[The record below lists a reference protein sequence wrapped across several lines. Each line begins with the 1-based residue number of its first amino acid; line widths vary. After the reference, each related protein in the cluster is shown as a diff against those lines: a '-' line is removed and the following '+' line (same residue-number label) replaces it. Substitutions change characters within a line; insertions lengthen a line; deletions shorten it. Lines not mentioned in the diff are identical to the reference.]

1 MRINKKDVAS
11 VLIFIALI
19 LAFVLLVNNITNKN
33 SGRELQIVRDAV
45 KNAAL
50 TCYAVEGMYPDDLE
64 YLREHYNLSYNETI
78 QSVFVLLL
86 LSLFA
91 CLSTFLVTIGAQIY
105 RHTVDSAEENSNS
118 RIMTAVV
125 RSAVW
130 AEDGGEVKIEK
141 FEDLGITSLTIVN
154 DYDGEKYYKRL
165 YCAMDPDPLDG
176 EPRSYLWESFSSEET
191 EFTAENGE
199 SLCELNG
206 FEPSI
211 DGETLKVDLESPN
224 GTKSTIRIA
233 MRTGGAAE

>member
-1 MRINKKDVAS
+1 MSKP
-11 VLIFIALI
+11 
-19 LAFVLLVNNITNKN
+19 
-33 SGRELQIVRDAV
+33 VR
-45 KNAAL
+45 NHSS
-50 TCYAVEGMYPDDLE
+50 
-64 YLREHYNLSYNETI
+64 RTI

-91 CLSTFLVTIGAQIY
+91 CLSTFLVTIGAQVY
-105 RHTVDSAEENSNS
+105 RHSVESAEENSNS
-118 RIMTAVV
+118 RIMTAVI

-130 AEDGGEVKIEK
+130 AEDGGHVEIER

-165 YCAMDPDPLDG
+165 YCALDPEPLDG
-176 EPRSYLWESFSSEET
+176 EPRRYLWESFSSEET
-191 EFTAENGE
+191 QFKADSGE

-211 DGETLKVDLESPN
+211 DGDTLKVDLESAN

-233 MRTGGAAE
+233 LRTGGALK

>member
-1 MRINKKDVAS
+1 MSKP
-11 VLIFIALI
+11 
-19 LAFVLLVNNITNKN
+19 
-33 SGRELQIVRDAV
+33 VR
-45 KNAAL
+45 
-50 TCYAVEGMYPDDLE
+50 THSPRM
-64 YLREHYNLSYNETI
+64 I

-91 CLSTFLVTIGAQIY
+91 CLSTLLVTIGAQIY
-105 RHTVDSAEENSNS
+105 RNTVASAEVNNNS

-141 FEDLGITSLTIVN
+141 FENLGITSLTIVN

-165 YCAMDPDPLDG
+165 YCALDSDPLDG
-176 EPRSYLWESFSSEET
+176 EPRSYLWESYNSEET
-191 EFTAENGE
+191 GFKLESGE
-199 SLCELNG
+199 SLCELNW

-211 DGETLKVDLESPN
+211 EGDILKVDLEAPD

-233 MRTGGAAE
+233 LRTGGAAE

>member
-1 MRINKKDVAS
+1 MSKP
-11 VLIFIALI
+11 
-19 LAFVLLVNNITNKN
+19 
-33 SGRELQIVRDAV
+33 V
-45 KNAAL
+45 KNHSS
-50 TCYAVEGMYPDDLE
+50 
-64 YLREHYNLSYNETI
+64 RTI

-105 RHTVDSAEENSNS
+105 RHSVESAEENSNS

-130 AEDGGEVKIEK
+130 AEDGGHVEIEK
-141 FEDLGITSLTIVN
+141 FEELGITCLTIVN

-165 YCAMDPDPLDG
+165 YCALDSDPLDG
-176 EPRSYLWESFSSEET
+176 EPRRYLWESFSSAET
-191 EFTAENGE
+191 EFKADSGE

-211 DGETLKVDLESPN
+211 DGDTLKVDLESAN

-233 MRTGGAAE
+233 LRTGGALK

>member
-1 MRINKKDVAS
+1 MSKP
-11 VLIFIALI
+11 
-19 LAFVLLVNNITNKN
+19 
-33 SGRELQIVRDAV
+33 VR
-45 KNAAL
+45 
-50 TCYAVEGMYPDDLE
+50 THTS
-64 YLREHYNLSYNETI
+64 RTI

-91 CLSTFLVTIGAQIY
+91 CLSTLLVTIGAQIY
-105 RHTVDSAEENSNS
+105 RNTVASAEVNNNS

-125 RSAVW
+125 RSAIW
-130 AEDGGEVKIEK
+130 AEDGGEVQIER
-141 FEDLGITSLTIVN
+141 FDDLGITALTIVN

-191 EFTAENGE
+191 EFKADGGE

-211 DGETLKVDLESPN
+211 EGDTLKVDLESAN

-233 MRTGGAAE
+233 LRTGGALK

>member
-1 MRINKKDVAS
+1 MSKPVRIHAS
-11 VLIFIALI
+11 
-19 LAFVLLVNNITNKN
+19 
-33 SGRELQIVRDAV
+33 R
-45 KNAAL
+45 
-50 TCYAVEGMYPDDLE
+50 
-64 YLREHYNLSYNETI
+64 TI

-86 LSLFA
+86 LALFA

-105 RHTVDSAEENSNS
+105 RHTTESAEENNHS

-130 AEDGGEVKIEK
+130 AEDGGEIRIEK
-141 FEDLGITSLTIVN
+141 FDDPELTSLTIVN
-154 DYDGEKYYKRL
+154 EYDGTKYYKRL
-165 YCAMDPDPLDG
+165 YCAVDPDPMDG
-176 EPRSYLWESFSSEET
+176 EPRSWLWESFSSEET

-211 DGETLKVDLESPN
+211 DGDILKIDLTSPN

-233 MRTGGAAE
+233 MRTGGIAE

>member
-1 MRINKKDVAS
+1 MSKPAIGHSPRI
-11 VLIFIALI
+11 
-19 LAFVLLVNNITNKN
+19 
-33 SGRELQIVRDAV
+33 
-45 KNAAL
+45 
-50 TCYAVEGMYPDDLE
+50 
-64 YLREHYNLSYNETI
+64 I

-91 CLSTFLVTIGAQIY
+91 CLSTFLVTMGAQIY
-105 RHTVDSAEENSNS
+105 RNTVESSEYNSDS
-118 RIMTAVV
+118 RVMTAVV

-130 AEDGGEVKIEK
+130 AEDGGEVRIEH
-141 FEDLGITSLTIVN
+141 FDDLGITALCVVN
-154 DYDGEKYYKRL
+154 NYDGEIYYKRL
-165 YCAMDPDPLDG
+165 YCAVDSDPLDG

-211 DGETLKVDLESPN
+211 DGDTLQVDLTSPN

-233 MRTGGAAE
+233 MRTGGVSE